1 MLVLAV
7 VYSAPALA
15 ETTTQ
20 ATLTGTQSDLKL
32 NSQVTINKEKQ
43 IAESKKVKIKNLEL
57 KQKSLKVP
65 SFLISGEI
73 KKIIIQ
79 LLNFTTDIYHIRI

>member
-1 MLVLAV
+1 MCFVMLVLAV

-15 ETTTQ
+15 EQTTQ

-57 KQKSLKVP
+57 ES
-65 SFLISGEI
+65 
-73 KKIIIQ
+73 KKA
-79 LLNFTTDIYHIRI
+79 

>member
-1 MLVLAV
+1 MCFVMLVLAV

-20 ATLTGTQSDLKL
+20 VTLTGTQSDLKL

-57 KQKSLKVP
+57 ES
-65 SFLISGEI
+65 
-73 KKIIIQ
+73 KKA
-79 LLNFTTDIYHIRI
+79 

>member
-1 MLVLAV
+1 MIKCQMCYIKKERMKNIRSILKKISVMCFVMLVLAV

-32 NSQVTINKEKQ
+32 NSQVTINKAKQ

-57 KQKSLKVP
+57 ES
-65 SFLISGEI
+65 
-73 KKIIIQ
+73 KKA
-79 LLNFTTDIYHIRI
+79 

>member
-1 MLVLAV
+1 MCFVMLVLAV

-57 KQKSLKVP
+57 ESTKA
-65 SFLISGEI
+65 
-73 KKIIIQ
+73 
-79 LLNFTTDIYHIRI
+79 

>member
-1 MLVLAV
+1 MCYIKKERMKNIRSILKKIFVMCFVMLVLAV

-32 NSQVTINKEKQ
+32 NSQVTINKAKQ

-57 KQKSLKVP
+57 ES
-65 SFLISGEI
+65 
-73 KKIIIQ
+73 KKA
-79 LLNFTTDIYHIRI
+79 

>member
-1 MLVLAV
+1 MQ
-7 VYSAPALA
+7 SALA

-57 KQKSLKVP
+57 ESKKLKG
-65 SFLISGEI
+65 SKF
-73 KKIIIQ
+73 
-79 LLNFTTDIYHIRI
+79 FD

>member
-1 MLVLAV
+1 MCFVMLVLAV
-7 VYSAPALA
+7 VYIAPALA

-57 KQKSLKVP
+57 ES
-65 SFLISGEI
+65 
-73 KKIIIQ
+73 KKA
-79 LLNFTTDIYHIRI
+79 